1 MIKILFSWLSI
12 PRAIGIWIDSIA
24 FSLVD
29 NLYDLIVAFSTL
41 EFFSEETIKSIMQST
56 YTVISIFALFRIAI
70 ILVNAIINP
79 DKLTD
84 SKNGFLPVLRN
95 FVLMFVLLVLT
106 PRLFTEAYK
115 IQSTIVE
122 GNYIQKLFLRSSAKN
137 ENPGD
142 ELKKIVISSL
152 VYPDKTF
159 ATYDVKEGKYIVN
172 KDCDGNCEKAVNA
185 YNDDVLANKNGM
197 FVTLSKYIGT
207 SKKIDTNN
215 DGDKETVY
223 VYNYMFF
230 VTFAAGI
237 FITYV
242 LASMGLD
249 IAIRAVE
256 LAVLQIIS
264 PLFIVTMI
272 DPKSVQSGPFKKWL
286 QTVGK
291 TYVSLFIKIAILT
304 LMIKLISIVNTASLP
319 ESLGFLGKLVAV
331 LAILIFAKK
340 APKWI
345 GDMVGVEGDSAGL
358 GGLGK
363 KLGSAALVG
372 GAISKGLDKG
382 KKEAKRVGAGMFNRV
397 AADVGGSLG
406 GIQSVMYNALGNKS
420 LRSIRDEAMKNTG
433 KKRKAYAAVAR
444 SIFNKDDNNAR
455 IEALRN
461 IGSKSL
467 KAGSE
472 EGRLRARVEGT
483 KEALEGNFKSA
494 GTLSRTVKKTY
505 DPNYKTHDERVLSD
519 AESRYYSNDRAF
531 NISEIERQKKVQQDL
546 DEARRILGR
555 QTYAD
560 EKGDIYLDEAHS
572 IPAIYNEKTLKKFVG
587 EYATNYGDLG
597 TGVIFGA
604 EKGILMTDSD
614 KTLTINDNGT
624 LRELNVPAGT
634 LLKEKIVDQNGKKVI
649 SYEALTENGTFKD
662 KNGNAVDVNLANSS
676 QIRQTADGYEVI
688 DGNNKVVMMA
698 RQNRNQAGNVIGV
711 ELSNSNGQIVN
722 NSTDSNGNVVLAASK
737 ILTEYG
743 MQYAGKTANG
753 KDDSV
758 LAKQLDAAFASM
770 KDKIAATVVKYE
782 GDIGSVKQH
791 KIELQTKLTQQQEQI
806 LQISNNTQY
815 GKAITK
821 LQEINRTKSH
831 ETDRLQQFTAWL
843 DSMVSSGNDSINVG
857 GYTYSKDE
865 VERLRSESAK
875 KLRDLSETESELN
888 SWINNNPDE
897 KTKHDSIIAGLS
909 SSINEIKEALEEAD
923 KDISVLEVEKNKI
936 DKDASPLRI
945 DGEIINS
952 NNYNNHSEKLS
963 KDVEK
968 FKKIADGSMG
978 EFPGKSNE

>member
-29 NLYDLIVAFSTL
+29 NLYDLIVEFSTL

-84 SKNGFLPVLRN
+84 SKNGFLQVLRN

-122 GNYIQKLFLRSSAKN
+122 GNYIQKLFLRSSAKT

-372 GAISKGLDKG
+372 GAISKGLEGAKKFGAQKG
-382 KKEAKRVGAGMFNRV
+382 KNFLGNRVRNTAARLGGMKEAHKANKELKNNPNSNQKKQSLWRAGR
-397 AADVGGSLG
+397 AAAKNSRAENWGQNSEGVLKDLG
-406 GIQSVMYNALGNKS
+406 KGYMAGRMNINPEAKS
-420 LRSIRDEAMKNTG
+420 LNETFKEKSKLSAKGYNEKIGNTQEAIQKRKEMAENIAEAKQLYNDVPLGADGDRLMVKGPNGKNVYVNPRGDKEINQAIGYATSNYDAFSQIGNNLINSKNGELSINANNEVIDKNGKVIANSAAEYALNNMSYAGKLSITSAVKANVANEIQLYGQYLDGKANAEAKYAQAMNVLKDNPNDANAIQMKNTAQQNIT
-433 KKRKAYAAVAR
+433 AYDTE
-444 SIFNKDDNNAR
+444 ITTLENKFTN
-455 IEALRN
+455 
-461 IGSKSL
+461 S
-467 KAGSE
+467 
-472 EGRLRARVEGT
+472 
-483 KEALEGNFKSA
+483 
-494 GTLSRTVKKTY
+494 TVT
-505 DPNYKTHDERVLSD
+505 
-519 AESRYYSNDRAF
+519 
-531 NISEIERQKKVQQDL
+531 EI
-546 DEARRILGR
+546 
-555 QTYAD
+555 
-560 EKGDIYLDEAHS
+560 
-572 IPAIYNEKTLKKFVG
+572 
-587 EYATNYGDLG
+587 
-597 TGVIFGA
+597 
-604 EKGILMTDSD
+604 
-614 KTLTINDNGT
+614 
-624 LRELNVPAGT
+624 
-634 LLKEKIVDQNGKKVI
+634 
-649 SYEALTENGTFKD
+649 D
-662 KNGNAVDVNLANSS
+662 KNGNITGKTENPYTFNINGTDYNPADPKAIIHLEEIKDAAN
-676 QIRQTADGYEVI
+676 
-688 DGNNKVVMMA
+688 K
-698 RQNRNQAGNVIGV
+698 
-711 ELSNSNGQIVN
+711 
-722 NSTDSNGNVVLAASK
+722 AASK
-737 ILTEYG
+737 IKADYDK
-743 MQYAGKTANG
+743 AKT
-753 KDDSV
+753 K
-758 LAKQLDAAFASM
+758 
-770 KDKIAATVVKYE
+770 E
-782 GDIGSVKQH
+782 GD
-791 KIELQTKLTQQQEQI
+791 
-806 LQISNNTQY
+806 
-815 GKAITK
+815 
-821 LQEINRTKSH
+821 
-831 ETDRLQQFTAWL
+831 
-843 DSMVSSGNDSINVG
+843 
-857 GYTYSKDE
+857 
-865 VERLRSESAK
+865 K
-875 KLRDLSETESELN
+875 K
-888 SWINNNPDE
+888 
-897 KTKHDSIIAGLS
+897 
-909 SSINEIKEALEEAD
+909 
-923 KDISVLEVEKNKI
+923 
-936 DKDASPLRI
+936 
-945 DGEIINS
+945 
-952 NNYNNHSEKLS
+952 
-963 KDVEK
+963 
-968 FKKIADGSMG
+968 
-978 EFPGKSNE
+978 

>member
-29 NLYDLIVAFSTL
+29 NLYDLIVEFSTL

-122 GNYIQKLFLRSSAKN
+122 GNYIQKLFLRSSAKT

-223 VYNYMFF
+223 VYNYMFI

-242 LASMGLD
+242 LVSMGLD

-372 GAISKGLDKG
+372 GAISKGLEGAKKFGAQKG
-382 KKEAKRVGAGMFNRV
+382 KNFLGNRVRNTAARLGGMKEAHKANKELKNNPNSNQKKQSLWRAGR
-397 AADVGGSLG
+397 AAAKNSRAENWGQNSEGVLKDLG
-406 GIQSVMYNALGNKS
+406 KGYMAGRMNINPEAKS
-420 LRSIRDEAMKNTG
+420 LNETFKEKSKLSAKGYNEKIGNTQEAIQKRKEMAENIAEAKQLYNDVPLGADGDRLMVKGPNGKNVYVNPRGDKEINQAIGYATSNYEAFSQIGNNLINSKNGELSINANNEVIDKSGKVIANSAAEYALNNMSYAGKLSITSAVKANVANEIQLYGQYLDGKANAEAKYAQAMNVLKDNPNDVNAIQMKNTAQQNIT
-433 KKRKAYAAVAR
+433 AYDTE
-444 SIFNKDDNNAR
+444 ITTLENKFTN
-455 IEALRN
+455 
-461 IGSKSL
+461 S
-467 KAGSE
+467 
-472 EGRLRARVEGT
+472 
-483 KEALEGNFKSA
+483 
-494 GTLSRTVKKTY
+494 TVT
-505 DPNYKTHDERVLSD
+505 
-519 AESRYYSNDRAF
+519 
-531 NISEIERQKKVQQDL
+531 EI
-546 DEARRILGR
+546 
-555 QTYAD
+555 
-560 EKGDIYLDEAHS
+560 
-572 IPAIYNEKTLKKFVG
+572 
-587 EYATNYGDLG
+587 
-597 TGVIFGA
+597 
-604 EKGILMTDSD
+604 
-614 KTLTINDNGT
+614 
-624 LRELNVPAGT
+624 
-634 LLKEKIVDQNGKKVI
+634 
-649 SYEALTENGTFKD
+649 D
-662 KNGNAVDVNLANSS
+662 KNGNITGKTENPYTFNINGTDYNPAAPQAIIHLEEIKDAAN
-676 QIRQTADGYEVI
+676 
-688 DGNNKVVMMA
+688 K
-698 RQNRNQAGNVIGV
+698 
-711 ELSNSNGQIVN
+711 
-722 NSTDSNGNVVLAASK
+722 AASK
-737 ILTEYG
+737 IKADYDK
-743 MQYAGKTANG
+743 AKT
-753 KDDSV
+753 K
-758 LAKQLDAAFASM
+758 
-770 KDKIAATVVKYE
+770 E
-782 GDIGSVKQH
+782 GD
-791 KIELQTKLTQQQEQI
+791 
-806 LQISNNTQY
+806 
-815 GKAITK
+815 
-821 LQEINRTKSH
+821 
-831 ETDRLQQFTAWL
+831 
-843 DSMVSSGNDSINVG
+843 
-857 GYTYSKDE
+857 
-865 VERLRSESAK
+865 K
-875 KLRDLSETESELN
+875 K
-888 SWINNNPDE
+888 
-897 KTKHDSIIAGLS
+897 
-909 SSINEIKEALEEAD
+909 
-923 KDISVLEVEKNKI
+923 
-936 DKDASPLRI
+936 
-945 DGEIINS
+945 
-952 NNYNNHSEKLS
+952 
-963 KDVEK
+963 
-968 FKKIADGSMG
+968 
-978 EFPGKSNE
+978 

>member
-29 NLYDLIVAFSTL
+29 NLYDLIVEFSTL

-122 GNYIQKLFLRSSAKN
+122 GNYIQKLFLRSSAKT

-223 VYNYMFF
+223 VYNYMFI

-372 GAISKGLDKG
+372 GAISKGLEGAKKFGAQKG
-382 KKEAKRVGAGMFNRV
+382 KNFLGNRVRNTAARLGGMKEAHKANKELKNNPNSNQKKQSLWRAGR
-397 AADVGGSLG
+397 AAAKNSRAENWGQNSEGVLKDLG
-406 GIQSVMYNALGNKS
+406 KGYMAGRMNINPEAKS
-420 LRSIRDEAMKNTG
+420 LNETFKEKSKLSAKGYNEKIGNTQEAIQKRKEMAENIAEAKQLYNDVPLGADGDRLMVKDPNGKNVYVNPRGDKEINQAIGYATSNYDAFSQIGNNLINSKNGELSINANNEVIDKNGKVIANSAAEYALNNMSYAGKLSITSAVKANVANEIQLYGQYLDGKANAEAKYAQAMNVLKDNPNDANAIQMKNTAQQNIT
-433 KKRKAYAAVAR
+433 AYNTE
-444 SIFNKDDNNAR
+444 ITTLENKFTN
-455 IEALRN
+455 
-461 IGSKSL
+461 S
-467 KAGSE
+467 
-472 EGRLRARVEGT
+472 
-483 KEALEGNFKSA
+483 
-494 GTLSRTVKKTY
+494 TVT
-505 DPNYKTHDERVLSD
+505 
-519 AESRYYSNDRAF
+519 
-531 NISEIERQKKVQQDL
+531 EI
-546 DEARRILGR
+546 
-555 QTYAD
+555 
-560 EKGDIYLDEAHS
+560 
-572 IPAIYNEKTLKKFVG
+572 
-587 EYATNYGDLG
+587 
-597 TGVIFGA
+597 
-604 EKGILMTDSD
+604 
-614 KTLTINDNGT
+614 
-624 LRELNVPAGT
+624 
-634 LLKEKIVDQNGKKVI
+634 
-649 SYEALTENGTFKD
+649 D
-662 KNGNAVDVNLANSS
+662 KNGNITGKTENPYTFNINGTDYNPADPQAIIHLEEIKDAAN
-676 QIRQTADGYEVI
+676 
-688 DGNNKVVMMA
+688 K
-698 RQNRNQAGNVIGV
+698 
-711 ELSNSNGQIVN
+711 
-722 NSTDSNGNVVLAASK
+722 AASK
-737 ILTEYG
+737 IKADYDK
-743 MQYAGKTANG
+743 AKT
-753 KDDSV
+753 K
-758 LAKQLDAAFASM
+758 
-770 KDKIAATVVKYE
+770 E
-782 GDIGSVKQH
+782 GD
-791 KIELQTKLTQQQEQI
+791 
-806 LQISNNTQY
+806 
-815 GKAITK
+815 
-821 LQEINRTKSH
+821 
-831 ETDRLQQFTAWL
+831 
-843 DSMVSSGNDSINVG
+843 
-857 GYTYSKDE
+857 
-865 VERLRSESAK
+865 K
-875 KLRDLSETESELN
+875 K
-888 SWINNNPDE
+888 
-897 KTKHDSIIAGLS
+897 
-909 SSINEIKEALEEAD
+909 
-923 KDISVLEVEKNKI
+923 
-936 DKDASPLRI
+936 
-945 DGEIINS
+945 
-952 NNYNNHSEKLS
+952 
-963 KDVEK
+963 
-968 FKKIADGSMG
+968 
-978 EFPGKSNE
+978 

>member
-29 NLYDLIVAFSTL
+29 NLYDLIVEFSTL

-122 GNYIQKLFLRSSAKN
+122 GNYIQKLFLRSSAKT

-223 VYNYMFF
+223 VYNYMFI

-242 LASMGLD
+242 LVSMGLD

-372 GAISKGLDKG
+372 GAISKGLEGAKKFGKQKG
-382 KKEAKRVGAGMFNRV
+382 KNFLGNRVRNTAARLGGMKEAHKANKELKNNPNSNQKKQSLWRAGR
-397 AADVGGSLG
+397 AAAKNSRAENWGQNSEGVLKDLG
-406 GIQSVMYNALGNKS
+406 KGYMAGRMNINPEAKS
-420 LRSIRDEAMKNTG
+420 LNETFKEKSKLSAKGYNEKIGNTQEAIQKRKEMAENIAEAKQLYNDVPLGADGDRLMVKDPNGKNVYVNPRGDKEINQAIGYATSNYDAFSQIGNNLINSKNGELSINANNEVIDKNGKVIANSAAEYALNNMSYAGKLSITSAVKANVANEIQLYGQYLDGKANAEAKYAQAMNVLKDNPNDANAIQMKNTAQQNIT
-433 KKRKAYAAVAR
+433 AYDKE
-444 SIFNKDDNNAR
+444 IKNLKNKFTN
-455 IEALRN
+455 
-461 IGSKSL
+461 S
-467 KAGSE
+467 
-472 EGRLRARVEGT
+472 
-483 KEALEGNFKSA
+483 
-494 GTLSRTVKKTY
+494 TVT
-505 DPNYKTHDERVLSD
+505 
-519 AESRYYSNDRAF
+519 
-531 NISEIERQKKVQQDL
+531 EI
-546 DEARRILGR
+546 
-555 QTYAD
+555 
-560 EKGDIYLDEAHS
+560 
-572 IPAIYNEKTLKKFVG
+572 
-587 EYATNYGDLG
+587 
-597 TGVIFGA
+597 
-604 EKGILMTDSD
+604 
-614 KTLTINDNGT
+614 
-624 LRELNVPAGT
+624 
-634 LLKEKIVDQNGKKVI
+634 
-649 SYEALTENGTFKD
+649 D
-662 KNGNAVDVNLANSS
+662 KNGNITGKTENPYTFNINGTDYNPADPKAIIHLEEIKDAAN
-676 QIRQTADGYEVI
+676 
-688 DGNNKVVMMA
+688 K
-698 RQNRNQAGNVIGV
+698 
-711 ELSNSNGQIVN
+711 
-722 NSTDSNGNVVLAASK
+722 AASK
-737 ILTEYG
+737 IKADYDK
-743 MQYAGKTANG
+743 AKT
-753 KDDSV
+753 K
-758 LAKQLDAAFASM
+758 
-770 KDKIAATVVKYE
+770 E
-782 GDIGSVKQH
+782 GD
-791 KIELQTKLTQQQEQI
+791 
-806 LQISNNTQY
+806 
-815 GKAITK
+815 
-821 LQEINRTKSH
+821 
-831 ETDRLQQFTAWL
+831 
-843 DSMVSSGNDSINVG
+843 
-857 GYTYSKDE
+857 
-865 VERLRSESAK
+865 K
-875 KLRDLSETESELN
+875 K
-888 SWINNNPDE
+888 
-897 KTKHDSIIAGLS
+897 
-909 SSINEIKEALEEAD
+909 
-923 KDISVLEVEKNKI
+923 
-936 DKDASPLRI
+936 
-945 DGEIINS
+945 
-952 NNYNNHSEKLS
+952 
-963 KDVEK
+963 
-968 FKKIADGSMG
+968 
-978 EFPGKSNE
+978 

>member
-29 NLYDLIVAFSTL
+29 NLYDLIVEFSTL

-345 GDMVGVEGDSAGL
+345 GDMIGVEGDSAGL

-372 GAISKGLDKG
+372 GAISKGLDTAKKFGAQKG
-382 KKEAKRVGAGMFNRV
+382 KNFLGNRVRNTAARLGGMKEAHKANKELKNNPNSNQKKQSLWRAGR
-397 AADVGGSLG
+397 AAAKNSRAENWGQNSEGVLKDLG
-406 GIQSVMYNALGNKS
+406 KGYMAGRMNINPEAKS
-420 LRSIRDEAMKNTG
+420 LNETFKEKSKLSAKGYNEKIGNTQEAIQKRKEMAENIAEAKQLYNDVPLGADGDRLMVNGPNGKNVYINPRGDKEINQAIGYATSNYEAFSQIGNNLINSKNGELSINANNEVIDKNGKVIANSAAEYALNNMSYAGKLSITSAVKANVANEIQLYGQYLDGKANAEAKYAQAINVLKDNPNDANAIQMKNTAQQNIT
-433 KKRKAYAAVAR
+433 AYDTE
-444 SIFNKDDNNAR
+444 ITTLENKFTN
-455 IEALRN
+455 
-461 IGSKSL
+461 S
-467 KAGSE
+467 
-472 EGRLRARVEGT
+472 
-483 KEALEGNFKSA
+483 
-494 GTLSRTVKKTY
+494 TVT
-505 DPNYKTHDERVLSD
+505 
-519 AESRYYSNDRAF
+519 
-531 NISEIERQKKVQQDL
+531 EI
-546 DEARRILGR
+546 
-555 QTYAD
+555 
-560 EKGDIYLDEAHS
+560 
-572 IPAIYNEKTLKKFVG
+572 
-587 EYATNYGDLG
+587 
-597 TGVIFGA
+597 
-604 EKGILMTDSD
+604 
-614 KTLTINDNGT
+614 
-624 LRELNVPAGT
+624 
-634 LLKEKIVDQNGKKVI
+634 
-649 SYEALTENGTFKD
+649 D
-662 KNGNAVDVNLANSS
+662 KNGNITGKTENPYTFNINGTDYNPADPQAIIHLEEIKDAAN
-676 QIRQTADGYEVI
+676 
-688 DGNNKVVMMA
+688 K
-698 RQNRNQAGNVIGV
+698 
-711 ELSNSNGQIVN
+711 
-722 NSTDSNGNVVLAASK
+722 AASK
-737 ILTEYG
+737 IKADYDK
-743 MQYAGKTANG
+743 AKT
-753 KDDSV
+753 K
-758 LAKQLDAAFASM
+758 
-770 KDKIAATVVKYE
+770 E
-782 GDIGSVKQH
+782 GD
-791 KIELQTKLTQQQEQI
+791 
-806 LQISNNTQY
+806 
-815 GKAITK
+815 
-821 LQEINRTKSH
+821 
-831 ETDRLQQFTAWL
+831 
-843 DSMVSSGNDSINVG
+843 
-857 GYTYSKDE
+857 
-865 VERLRSESAK
+865 K
-875 KLRDLSETESELN
+875 K
-888 SWINNNPDE
+888 
-897 KTKHDSIIAGLS
+897 
-909 SSINEIKEALEEAD
+909 
-923 KDISVLEVEKNKI
+923 
-936 DKDASPLRI
+936 
-945 DGEIINS
+945 
-952 NNYNNHSEKLS
+952 
-963 KDVEK
+963 
-968 FKKIADGSMG
+968 
-978 EFPGKSNE
+978 

>member
-29 NLYDLIVAFSTL
+29 NLYDLIVEFSTL

-122 GNYIQKLFLRSSAKN
+122 GNYIQKLFLRSSAKT

-223 VYNYMFF
+223 VYNYMFI

-242 LASMGLD
+242 LVSMGLD

-372 GAISKGLDKG
+372 GAISKGLEGAKKFGEQKG
-382 KKEAKRVGAGMFNRV
+382 KNFLGNRVRNTAARLGGMKEAHKANKELKNNPNSNQKKQSLWRAGR
-397 AADVGGSLG
+397 AAAKNSRAENWGQNSEGVLKDLG
-406 GIQSVMYNALGNKS
+406 KGYMAGRMNINPEAKS
-420 LRSIRDEAMKNTG
+420 LNETFKEKSKLSAKGYNEKIGNTQEAIQKRKEMAENIAEAKQLYNDVPLGADGDRLMVKDPNGKNVYVNPRGDKEINQAIGYATSNYDAFSQIGNNLINSKNGELSINANNEVIDKNGKVIANSAAEYALNNMSYAGKLSITSAVKANVANEIQLYGQYLDGKANAEAKYAQAMNVLKDNPNDANAIQMKNTAQQNIT
-433 KKRKAYAAVAR
+433 AYDKE
-444 SIFNKDDNNAR
+444 IKNLKNKFTN
-455 IEALRN
+455 
-461 IGSKSL
+461 S
-467 KAGSE
+467 
-472 EGRLRARVEGT
+472 
-483 KEALEGNFKSA
+483 
-494 GTLSRTVKKTY
+494 TVT
-505 DPNYKTHDERVLSD
+505 
-519 AESRYYSNDRAF
+519 
-531 NISEIERQKKVQQDL
+531 EI
-546 DEARRILGR
+546 
-555 QTYAD
+555 
-560 EKGDIYLDEAHS
+560 
-572 IPAIYNEKTLKKFVG
+572 
-587 EYATNYGDLG
+587 
-597 TGVIFGA
+597 
-604 EKGILMTDSD
+604 
-614 KTLTINDNGT
+614 
-624 LRELNVPAGT
+624 
-634 LLKEKIVDQNGKKVI
+634 
-649 SYEALTENGTFKD
+649 D
-662 KNGNAVDVNLANSS
+662 KNGNITGKTENPYTFNINGTDYNPADPKAIIHLEEIKDAAN
-676 QIRQTADGYEVI
+676 
-688 DGNNKVVMMA
+688 K
-698 RQNRNQAGNVIGV
+698 
-711 ELSNSNGQIVN
+711 
-722 NSTDSNGNVVLAASK
+722 AASK
-737 ILTEYG
+737 IKADYDK
-743 MQYAGKTANG
+743 AKT
-753 KDDSV
+753 K
-758 LAKQLDAAFASM
+758 
-770 KDKIAATVVKYE
+770 E
-782 GDIGSVKQH
+782 GD
-791 KIELQTKLTQQQEQI
+791 
-806 LQISNNTQY
+806 
-815 GKAITK
+815 
-821 LQEINRTKSH
+821 
-831 ETDRLQQFTAWL
+831 
-843 DSMVSSGNDSINVG
+843 
-857 GYTYSKDE
+857 
-865 VERLRSESAK
+865 K
-875 KLRDLSETESELN
+875 K
-888 SWINNNPDE
+888 
-897 KTKHDSIIAGLS
+897 
-909 SSINEIKEALEEAD
+909 
-923 KDISVLEVEKNKI
+923 
-936 DKDASPLRI
+936 
-945 DGEIINS
+945 
-952 NNYNNHSEKLS
+952 
-963 KDVEK
+963 
-968 FKKIADGSMG
+968 
-978 EFPGKSNE
+978 

>member
-56 YTVISIFALFRIAI
+56 YTVISIFALFRIAL

-122 GNYIQKLFLRSSAKN
+122 GNYIQKLFLRSSAKDT
-137 ENPGD
+137 NPGD

-688 DGNNKVVMMA
+688 DGNNKVVMKA

>member
-29 NLYDLIVAFSTL
+29 NLYDLIVEFSTL

-122 GNYIQKLFLRSSAKN
+122 GNYIQKLFLRSSAKT

-372 GAISKGLDKG
+372 GAISKGLDTAKKFGAQKG
-382 KKEAKRVGAGMFNRV
+382 KNFLGNRVRNTSARVGAMKEAHKANKELKNYPNSNQKKQSLWQSGR
-397 AADVGGSLG
+397 AAAKLSKANNYGKDSEGLLKDIAGGYMAGRMNINPKAESLSS
-406 GIQSVMYNALGNKS
+406 QL
-420 LRSIRDEAMKNTG
+420 
-433 KKRKAYAAVAR
+433 KKRAEKNANDYNEKIGNTQEAIQKRREIAE
-444 SIFNKDDNNAR
+444 NNA
-455 IEALRN
+455 EAEKLYKN
-461 IGSKSL
+461 VAYG
-467 KAGSE
+467 ADGD
-472 EGRLRARVEGT
+472 RLMVKGPNGENVYVNPRGT
-483 KEALEGNFKSA
+483 KELNQAIGNATTELGAFEQIGTNMVNGSMGKISLNGSGQVIDTSGKVIANSAADYALQNMDLKGKLAIKSVVASNVEKDIHAYENSLQQINVASKNYTDAMGALNDATQKLSVNSDYQNAQNVILKTESLVKQRDDVNNAILKIKGNSDYQY
-494 GTLSRTVKKTY
+494 LSNQEYSKLSPEEQNRLATY
-505 DPNYKTHDERVLSD
+505 NTQYKEAVTN
-519 AESRYYSNDRAF
+519 SN
-531 NISEIERQKKVQQDL
+531 NLLTEI
-546 DEARRILGR
+546 
-555 QTYAD
+555 
-560 EKGDIYLDEAHS
+560 
-572 IPAIYNEKTLKKFVG
+572 N
-587 EYATNYGDLG
+587 
-597 TGVIFGA
+597 
-604 EKGILMTDSD
+604 
-614 KTLTINDNGT
+614 
-624 LRELNVPAGT
+624 
-634 LLKEKIVDQNGKKVI
+634 KEKQNYTNAI
-649 SYEALTENGTFKD
+649 SVKNQIEN
-662 KNGNAVDVNLANSS
+662 
-676 QIRQTADGYEVI
+676 QTGIAEFRE
-688 DGNNKVVMMA
+688 KC
-698 RQNRNQAGNVIGV
+698 
-711 ELSNSNGQIVN
+711 E
-722 NSTDSNGNVVLAASK
+722 DSK
-737 ILTEYG
+737 
-743 MQYAGKTANG
+743 
-753 KDDSV
+753 
-758 LAKQLDAAFASM
+758 KQLDAWKSNAEEYENKFKTTEVYKIDDDGKISGSKENPYEVKIDGKTYNPADPNSM
-770 KDKIAATVVKYE
+770 IKF
-782 GDIGSVKQH
+782 
-791 KIELQTKLTQQQEQI
+791 
-806 LQISNNTQY
+806 
-815 GKAITK
+815 
-821 LQEINRTKSH
+821 QEI
-831 ETDRLQQFTAWL
+831 
-843 DSMVSSGNDSINVG
+843 
-857 GYTYSKDE
+857 
-865 VERLRSESAK
+865 
-875 KLRDLSETESELN
+875 
-888 SWINNNPDE
+888 
-897 KTKHDSIIAGLS
+897 
-909 SSINEIKEALEEAD
+909 
-923 KDISVLEVEKNKI
+923 KDIISTKASKAKNKY
-936 DKDASPLRI
+936 DKSMED
-945 DGEIINS
+945 
-952 NNYNNHSEKLS
+952 
-963 KDVEK
+963 
-968 FKKIADGSMG
+968 KK
-978 EFPGKSNE
+978 